1 MIQQSGYWH
10 PGSGQDIDCEDDF
23 STAAGSTATKSSTH
37 LCNNIEIN
45 EGLTNILITFQSRPY
60 TLCCENVAHMLG
72 FWNEAKPC
80 GVLSMRKSQLG
91 ATANNADVA

>member
-37 LCNNIEIN
+37 LCNIEIN
-45 EGLTNILITFQSRPY
+45 ERLINSSITVSSGCRQCP
-60 TLCCENVAHMLG
+60 
-72 FWNEAKPC
+72 
-80 GVLSMRKSQLG
+80 
-91 ATANNADVA
+91 